1 VEHLNAQGNDL
12 EMSSTL
18 RGTERNKS
26 DYYVTPQDMVDLFF
40 KEFCL
45 SDWFYDK
52 KPVILEPCAGGQI
65 KAGEVLYDMP
75 YVNACKATF
84 GDDVEIDTLDIREDS
99 LADIKQDCLCFT
111 PVKQYDLIITNPPF
125 DQALEICE
133 KYIPYVLS
141 YGSMFIIL
149 QRLNFLGS
157 KSRKAFFDKYPP
169 DYIYVHSKRPR
180 FTNTSGTDSIEY
192 AHFVWGAE
200 THLTNENKGHSLL
213 RVI

>member
-1 VEHLNAQGNDL
+1 
-12 EMSSTL
+12 MSSTL

-45 SDWFYDK
+45 ADWFYDN
-52 KPVILEPCAGGQI
+52 KPIILEPCADGQI
-65 KAGEVLYDMP
+65 KEGIIIYDMP

-99 LADIKQDCLCFT
+99 LAEIKKDCLSFVST
-111 PVKQYDLIITNPPF
+111 KNYDLIITNPPF
-125 DQALEICE
+125 DQALEICK
-133 KYIPYVLS
+133 KYIPLIQEQ
-141 YGSMFIIL
+141 GGMFIIL

-157 KSRKAFFDKYPP
+157 KSRKNFFNSYPP

-180 FTNTSGTDSIEY
+180 FTNTAGTDSIEY

-200 THLTNENKGHSLL
+200 ANLSAGDKGHSLL
-213 RVI
+213 KVI